1 MSTFPWAALLTVAV
15 VSAVVAVGVV
25 VLVSLAVVL
34 APSRE
39 HRSGSDD
46 RRARVVS
53 LARPKRRGRVH
64 HDDLGPTQGRG
75 RGGPR

>member
-15 VSAVVAVGVV
+15 VSAVVAVAVV

-34 APSRE
+34 APTGGHRPDSEDRPAWGLSLV
-39 HRSGSDD
+39 RSG
-46 RRARVVS
+46 
-53 LARPKRRGRVH
+53 RRGPVR
-64 HDDLGPTQGRG
+64 DG